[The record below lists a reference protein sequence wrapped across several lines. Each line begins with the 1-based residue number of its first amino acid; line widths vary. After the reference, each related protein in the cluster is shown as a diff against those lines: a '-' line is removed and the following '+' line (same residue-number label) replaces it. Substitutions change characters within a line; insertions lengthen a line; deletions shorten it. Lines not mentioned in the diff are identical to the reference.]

1 MFEDTITAVGTAP
14 GESGIGIVRMSGRL
28 SITILEN
35 IFRSKKA
42 KGIKEIPN
50 RLMTY
55 GHIIDDEDKNVDEVL
70 VVIMKGPYSYTAE
83 DVVEIHCHGGILS
96 IKKIIELVLKN
107 GARFAEPG
115 EFTKRAFLN
124 GRIDLAQAEAVIDV
138 ITAKTEGGLDNA
150 LGQLDGLL
158 SLQIK
163 EIMEVLISVITHI
176 EASVDFPEHDI
187 EEITAENVRT
197 NTSLAKERIKL
208 LLETY
213 EEGKI
218 KREGLNTAIVGRP
231 NVGKS
236 SLLNILLKENRAIVT
251 DIPGTTRDIIE
262 EYLNLGGVLL
272 KLIDTAGLRHTED
285 TVEKIGVE
293 RTKEV
298 ITKADLIILILDI
311 SEELTKEDREIIEL
325 TEDKDVIVV
334 GNKIDLGVND
344 DLKEIEKQ
352 FNKDRLVLISIKESD
367 GIENLKKTI
376 VDTVYGDNV
385 KHKSSSLVSNIR
397 HKDLLEKAKDSLE
410 KALEAIAQSIPVDL
424 VSLDIKDAWRYLGE
438 ITGDT
443 VEEDIIN
450 EIFSRFC
457 IGK

>member
-1 MFEDTITAVGTAP
+1 MFEDTIAAVGTAP
-14 GESGIGIVRMSGRL
+14 GESGIGIVRMSGGL
-28 SITILEN
+28 SVKILEN
-35 IFRSKKA
+35 IFKGKKA
-42 KGIKEIPN
+42 KEVKDIPN
-50 RLMTY
+50 RFMAY
-55 GHIIDDEDKNVDEVL
+55 GHIIDDEGKNVDEVL
-70 VVIMKGPYSYTAE
+70 VVIMKAPYSYTAE

-96 IKKIIELVLKN
+96 IKRIIELVLKN
-107 GARFAEPG
+107 GARLAEQG

-150 LGQLDGLL
+150 LNQLDGLL
-158 SLQIK
+158 SVQIK
-163 EIMEVLISVITHI
+163 EIMEILITIITHI

-187 EEITAENVRT
+187 EEITAENVRN
-197 NTSLAKERIKL
+197 NTSLAKERIQL
-208 LLETY
+208 LLDTY

-236 SLLNILLKENRAIVT
+236 SLLNILLKESRAIVT

-285 TVEKIGVE
+285 VVEKIGVE
-293 RTKEV
+293 RTKDA
-298 ITKADLIILILDI
+298 ISKADLIILILDI
-311 SEELTKEDREIIEL
+311 SEELKKEDRETIDLIKNKE
-325 TEDKDVIVV
+325 VIVV
-334 GNKIDLGVND
+334 GNKIDLGIND
-344 DLKEIEKQ
+344 DLTEIEKQ
-352 FNKDRLVLISIKESD
+352 FNKDRLVLMSIKEND
-367 GIENLKKTI
+367 GIEKLKKTI
-376 VDTVYGDNV
+376 VDMVYGGSA
-385 KHKSSSLVSNIR
+385 KHKSSSLISNIR
-397 HKDLLEKAKDSLE
+397 HKDLLERAKDSLE
-410 KALEAIAQSIPVDL
+410 KALEAVAQSIPVDL

-443 VEEDIIN
+443 IEEDIIN

>member
-1 MFEDTITAVGTAP
+1 MFEDTIAAVGTAP
-14 GESGIGIVRMSGRL
+14 GESGIGIVRMSGSL
-28 SITILEN
+28 SIKILEK
-35 IFRSKKA
+35 IFKGKKA
-42 KGIKEIPN
+42 KEVKAIPN

-55 GHIIDDEDKNVDEVL
+55 GHIVDDEDKNVDEVL
-70 VVIMKGPYSYTAE
+70 AVIMKGPYSYTAE

-138 ITAKTEGGLDNA
+138 ITARTEGGLDNA

-158 SLQIK
+158 SVQIK
-163 EIMEVLISVITHI
+163 EIMEILITVITHI

-187 EEITAENVRT
+187 EEVTTENVRQDT
-197 NTSLAKERIKL
+197 NLAKERIKVL
-208 LLETY
+208 LDTY

-285 TVEKIGVE
+285 AVEKIGVE

-325 TEDKDVIVV
+325 VKDKDVIVV
-334 GNKIDLGVND
+334 GNKIDLGVNN

-376 VDTVYGDNV
+376 VDTVYSGNV
-385 KHKSSSLVSNIR
+385 KNKSSSLVSNIR
-397 HKDLLEKAKDSLE
+397 HKDLLERAEDSLE
-410 KALEAIAQSIPVDL
+410 KALEAVAQSIPVDL